1 MSCHALHISKLNPN
15 VNQMGV
21 NNFLEQVNVE
31 RVKPIPPHDGVVIL
45 GQEVEAFVNAEKQL

>member
-1 MSCHALHISKLNPN
+1 
-15 VNQMGV
+15 MGV